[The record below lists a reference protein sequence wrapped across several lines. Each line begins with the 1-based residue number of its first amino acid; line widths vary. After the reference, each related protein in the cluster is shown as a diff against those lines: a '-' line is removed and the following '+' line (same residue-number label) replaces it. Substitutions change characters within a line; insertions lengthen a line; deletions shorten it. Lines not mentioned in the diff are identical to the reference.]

1 MATET
6 TALQVPK
13 QNLHEVVVRIIGTS
27 ELIVHK
33 FSAKSIKQIEDIQ
46 AKKAKTKSKR
56 KPEDEYNDC
65 FTDGQMA
72 IKTQTRAITSGMV
85 NLQVF
90 PL

>member
-13 QNLHEVVVRIIGTS
+13 QNLHEVVVRITGTS

-56 KPEDEYNDC
+56 KP
-65 FTDGQMA
+65 
-72 IKTQTRAITSGMV
+72 
-85 NLQVF
+85 
-90 PL
+90 

>member
-56 KPEDEYNDC
+56 K
-65 FTDGQMA
+65 
-72 IKTQTRAITSGMV
+72 RR
-85 NLQVF
+85 L
-90 PL
+90 